1 MQLLS
6 SPPCLSWP
14 ILVHI
19 PRCTR
24 AVGWGVEPVL
34 WDGGCSTQQMA
45 GAPPLSPL
53 HSAGGGYKHQ
63 MTSLPTKLR
72 WEIDHHSPPVQ
83 RPPMEM
89 APCTKCTHGV
99 GSTVSCMLWDTA
111 QSPSTALR
119 LAQ

>member
-6 SPPCLSWP
+6 FPPCLSWP

-45 GAPPLSPL
+45 G
-53 HSAGGGYKHQ
+53 
-63 MTSLPTKLR
+63 
-72 WEIDHHSPPVQ
+72 SPP
-83 RPPMEM
+83 PPHCIVLVE
-89 APCTKCTHGV
+89 
-99 GSTVSCMLWDTA
+99 DTN
-111 QSPSTALR
+111 TR
-119 LAQ
+119 